1 MVVDGSP
8 VIDDRLGLEH
18 GVERLDRE
26 DFVADA
32 GAERL
37 DELVLP
43 GGARLDEAAAA
54 AAEPAPVADGVRGH
68 LGAVVHPH
76 ELRCG
81 AALTDDLVEHP
92 HRVVGVDRAGNTDR
106 QGLAGVLIDHVEQ
119 LQRAAVDGRVEL
131 EVQRP
136 DVIRALR
143 PQPLRGH
150 SRVAKAKPFPF
161 ALRHAQALLAPQ
173 PLNLLAVHRPAL
185 VADSAPGQPVTPTRV
200 LRGELPQP
208 RAERVVALASAT
220 MIVAL
225 G

>member
-1 MVVDGSP
+1 MVLQSLMTVWASSTESNASTERTSSRTREPNDSTNGFCQGEPGSMKLRP
-8 VIDDRLGLEH
+8 
-18 GVERLDRE
+18 
-26 DFVADA
+26 
-32 GAERL
+32 
-37 DELVLP
+37 LP
-43 GGARLDEAAAA
+43 P
-54 AAEPAPVADGVRGH
+54 PAPVADGVRGH